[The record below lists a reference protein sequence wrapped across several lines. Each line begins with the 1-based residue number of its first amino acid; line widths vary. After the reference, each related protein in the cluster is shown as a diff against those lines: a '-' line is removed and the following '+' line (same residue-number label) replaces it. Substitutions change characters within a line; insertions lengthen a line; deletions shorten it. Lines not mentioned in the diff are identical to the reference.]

1 MVQAYVSVS
10 ESKESEIEY
19 IPFPLSTDDQDRLDK
34 NLGLWKMLPSSVT
47 HSCLASSGYISLIKL
62 EPPKHLKDKELNP
75 QNGVMKL
82 ENAILLQEEV
92 DKMSASINENVGKSA
107 KNLSLRESMPLE
119 KRDFLLDINFG
130 IPLFDSDLNKAIC
143 QRIVINNLWK
153 QDNLDALEKSGL
165 ELSNQLTNFINDF
178 QDISLVGSDKIWMT
192 PEERRKSPVPL
203 PSKPLFFDG
212 TKILDTF

>member
-1 MVQAYVSVS
+1 MVQAYVSAS

-19 IPFPLSTDDQDRLDK
+19 IPFPLATGDRDRLDK
-34 NLGLWKMLPSSVT
+34 NLGLWKKLPPSVT
-47 HSCLASSGYISLIKL
+47 HSCMANSGYISLIKL
-62 EPPKHLKDKELNP
+62 EPPKHLKDELNP

-92 DKMSASINENVGKSA
+92 DKMSASGNDKTDSIPK
-107 KNLSLRESMPLE
+107 KLSLRDPMPTV
-119 KRDFLLDINFG
+119 KRDYLLGINFG

-153 QDNLDALEKSGL
+153 QDNLDSLEKSGI
-165 ELSNQLTNFINDF
+165 ELSHQLTNFINDY
-178 QDISLVGSDKIWMT
+178 QDISLVGSDKIWLP
-192 PEERRKSPVPL
+192 PEEKRKSPVPL

-212 TKILDTF
+212 TKILDIF